1 MSVSLLVGAGGFVG
15 RHLRA
20 ELEARGEH
28 VAVVST
34 QPGLSSWGGLRLL
47 EDDPGRIESR
57 LEGVARIY
65 FVGGVAHGAALEG
78 DAAEVLSRV
87 NVEAP
92 LRWLRAADRAGVA
105 RFVWL
110 SSIKVLGD
118 VSQRP
123 LVPEDP
129 YQPGDAYARSKVAA
143 EQALRG
149 QSRDATALAIVRPP
163 LVYGPGV
170 GANFLRLLRWADA
183 ATPLPLATARAPRS
197 LLSVANLCDAL
208 CRLGEASGD
217 GAEGVFHVADRESV
231 SVAELLSR
239 LRRLCGRAPH
249 LWPLPR
255 PVLKSGAALTGMR
268 STYQRLFE
276 PLEVDSTKLQTDLG
290 WSPRQS
296 LDEALQETV
305 TWYRTSR

>member
-1 MSVSLLVGAGGFVG
+1 VVGAGGFVG

-20 ELEARGEH
+20 ELEARGER

-57 LEGVARIY
+57 LAGVERIY
-65 FVGGVAHGAALEG
+65 FVGGVAHGAALAG
-78 DAAEVLSRV
+78 DAAEVLSRG
-87 NVEAP
+87 NVDAP
-92 LRWLRAADRAGVA
+92 LRWLRAADRAGVP

-123 LVPEDP
+123 LVPDDP
-129 YQPGDAYARSKVAA
+129 YRPGDAYARSKVAA
-143 EQALRG
+143 ERALCG
-149 QSRDATALAIVRPP
+149 QQRDAVALAIVRPP

-170 GANFLRLLRWADA
+170 VANFRRLLGWADG

-197 LLSVANLCDAL
+197 LLAVGNLCDAL
-208 CRLGEASGD
+208 CRLGEAPGD
-217 GAEGVFHVADRESV
+217 GAEGIFHVADRESV

-239 LRRLCGRAPH
+239 LRRLCGRSPH

-255 PVLKSGAALTGMR
+255 PVLKSGAALAGMQGI
-268 STYQRLFE
+268 YQRLFE
-276 PLEVDSTKLQTDLG
+276 PLEVDSVKLQTDLD

-296 LDEALQETV
+296 LDDALQETV
-305 TWYRTSR
+305 TWYRMSR

>member
-1 MSVSLLVGAGGFVG
+1 VVGAGGFVG

-20 ELEARGEH
+20 ELEARGER

-57 LEGVARIY
+57 LAGVERIY
-65 FVGGVAHGAALEG
+65 FVGGVAHGAALAG

-87 NVEAP
+87 NVDAP
-92 LRWLRAADRAGVA
+92 LRWLRAADRAGVP

-123 LVPEDP
+123 LVPDDP
-129 YQPGDAYARSKVAA
+129 YRPGDAYARSKVAA
-143 EQALRG
+143 ERALCG
-149 QSRDATALAIVRPP
+149 QQRDAVALAIVRPP

-170 GANFLRLLRWADA
+170 VANFRRLLGW
-183 ATPLPLATARAPRS
+183 TPLPLATARAPRS
-197 LLSVANLCDAL
+197 LLAVGNLCDAL
-208 CRLGEASGD
+208 CRLGEAPGD
-217 GAEGVFHVADRESV
+217 GAEGIFHVADRESV

-239 LRRLCGRAPH
+239 LRRLCGRSPH

-255 PVLKSGAALTGMR
+255 PVLKSGAALAGMQGI
-268 STYQRLFE
+268 YQRLFE
-276 PLEVDSTKLQTDLG
+276 PLEVDSVKLQTDLD

-296 LDEALQETV
+296 LDDALQETV
-305 TWYRTSR
+305 TWYRMSR